1 MRGVG
6 MSGESRL
13 TRWIM
18 DPLRGKTRFGSVLGW
33 YGVAGSLVYSAL
45 GLLIDVDNERAMQLY
60 AAGGVLFSVYVSV
73 AMYRCAVSLRSPFMR
88 NVVRVSAV
96 LSLALLPV
104 LAYLASSGALTL
116 TGLAGIE

>member
-1 MRGVG
+1 MRDVR
-6 MSGESRL
+6 MSEEPRL

-18 DPLRGKTRFGSVLGW
+18 DPLRGKTSFGSVLGW
-33 YGVAGSLVYSAL
+33 YGVVGSLVYSAV
-45 GLLIDVDNERAMQLY
+45 GLLIDVENERAMQLY
-60 AAGGVLFSVYVSV
+60 AAGGVLFSIYVSI

-88 NVVRVSAV
+88 NFVRVSAV